1 MSGALLGCYRS
12 AKKLISDGKQ
22 ALTENRIAKFSF
34 YYPALGN
41 NLAYP
46 KIEFWCFLSSKRL
59 GDISN
64 NIVLMLDTDSKSH
77 ITLCDAG
84 CDLFCLGKLGMCG

>member
-1 MSGALLGCYRS
+1 MSGAILGCYRS

-46 KIEFWCFLSSKRL
+46 KIEFWSF
-59 GDISN
+59 
-64 NIVLMLDTDSKSH
+64 
-77 ITLCDAG
+77 
-84 CDLFCLGKLGMCG
+84 